1 MNDTFD
7 RHALCGKGGGDDCFV
22 LLCGNKKEGRERVR

>member
-7 RHALCGKGGGDDCFV
+7 RHALYGKGGGDDCFV
-22 LLCGNKKEGRERVR
+22 VLCGDVRER